1 MIQTKQNKINLARNK
16 RKLLN
21 IKMSIIYFS
30 YQSLCEHFCT
40 TQKYIGCFKNDS
52 VHAVLICSDLTVF
65 IMSVS

>member
-30 YQSLCEHFCT
+30 YQSLWTFLYNS
-40 TQKYIGCFKNDS
+40 K
-52 VHAVLICSDLTVF
+52 VHRLF
-65 IMSVS
+65 